1 MLHFWGRQ
9 GNNYNMHDEVPLMNF
24 WELISTP
31 MILDAPLVRAPSAA
45 CNNYGVRILSML
57 SFWNL
62 FYIGKWACTKYVI
75 WLLIFHLK
83 WKNVFGARICIYLG
97 ANLEL
102 LLHLMQSFHRAS
114 HWLVLVKYTGNGS
127 YYEIRRVWMNTL
139 SKDTKKKRTEA
150 GIQLWGDLMKN
161 QITFQEEVNISIILK
176 STSKNLQVK
185 VIITTTKFFRSQR
198 RNSLH

>member
-1 MLHFWGRQ
+1 
-9 GNNYNMHDEVPLMNF
+9 
-24 WELISTP
+24 
-31 MILDAPLVRAPSAA
+31 
-45 CNNYGVRILSML
+45 
-57 SFWNL
+57 
-62 FYIGKWACTKYVI
+62 
-75 WLLIFHLK
+75 
-83 WKNVFGARICIYLG
+83 
-97 ANLEL
+97 
-102 LLHLMQSFHRAS
+102 
-114 HWLVLVKYTGNGS
+114 
-127 YYEIRRVWMNTL
+127 MNTL